1 MAVST
6 ESVKQK
12 LAQRAAQDNAV
23 KPAPAKDP
31 LQALI
36 DSLLP
41 AIQQAVPKT
50 LRPDRLARIL
60 LTTLRTNPK
69 LLDADRTSLKAAI
82 LLTAQLGL
90 EPGPLGQ
97 VYLVPFVNRKSGK
110 TEVQV
115 IIGYRGMLDLA
126 RRSGQIQSV
135 MVEPVCEGD
144 EFDFELGLQPR
155 LYHKPNLERRGK
167 PYLYYGI
174 VRFKDGGYQMAVM
187 TIQEIEEHRKRSRA
201 ANEGPW
207 VTDYDVMARKTVLRS
222 MWRWLPMSVEMAL
235 AEAADEAIV
244 HDAPERRIIN
254 ITPGHAADE
263 GQAEVLDL
271 GARPEGDAG
280 NDGREEPAG
289 VEPTSAGDAQ
299 LPLPA

>member
-1 MAVST
+1 MAAVDT
-6 ESVKQK
+6 TAVKQK
-12 LAQRAAQDNAV
+12 LAQRAGV
-23 KPAPAKDP
+23 PATANGGQPALARDP
-31 LQALI
+31 VQALI
-36 DSLLP
+36 DGLLP

-69 LLDADRTSLKAAI
+69 LLEADRASLKAAI

-97 VYLVPFVNRKSGK
+97 VYLVPFFNKRTNK

-135 MVEPVCEGD
+135 MVEAVCEGD
-144 EFDFELGLQPR
+144 EFDFELGLNPR
-155 LYHKPNLERRGK
+155 LYHKPNLRQRGK
-167 PYLYYGI
+167 PYAYYGI
-174 VRFKDGGYQMAVM
+174 VRFKDGGYQLSVM
-187 TIQEIEEHRKRSRA
+187 TIQEIEEHRKRSRSPE
-201 ANEGPW
+201 EGPW
-207 VTDYDVMARKTVLRS
+207 TTDYDVMCRKTVLRS

-244 HDAPERRIIN
+244 HDAPERQSVS
-254 ITPGHAADE
+254 ITPGYASDE
-263 GQAEVLDL
+263 TQTEVLDL
-271 GARPEGDAG
+271 GPGT
-280 NDGREEPAG
+280 EPPSGAHESSQHG
-289 VEPTSAGDAQ
+289 
-299 LPLPA
+299 LPF